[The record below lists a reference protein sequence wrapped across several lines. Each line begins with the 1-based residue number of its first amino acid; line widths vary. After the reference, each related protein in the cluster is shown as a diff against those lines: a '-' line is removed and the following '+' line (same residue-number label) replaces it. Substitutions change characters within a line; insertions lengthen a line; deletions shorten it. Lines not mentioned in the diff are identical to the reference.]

1 MFHKALPEWV
11 KVSKKRFDTIKNKVQ
26 NAKNNNLQA
35 RPLGN
40 PINFTKSSKFIQVM
54 AHVEITSEEALKKII
69 SIRND
74 ICEIIS
80 QKTFDTNHAEG

>member
-1 MFHKALPEWV
+1 M
-11 KVSKKRFDTIKNKVQ
+11 
-26 NAKNNNLQA
+26 QA

-54 AHVEITSEEALKKII
+54 AHVKITSEEALKKII

-74 ICEIIS
+74 IGEIIS
-80 QKTFDTNHAEG
+80 QKTFNPNHAEG

>member
-1 MFHKALPEWV
+1 M
-11 KVSKKRFDTIKNKVQ
+11 
-26 NAKNNNLQA
+26 QA

-74 ICEIIS
+74 ISEIIS